1 LTSRIMIVRPLSI
14 GLFVYVG
21 MLIAAP
27 ALADGFVTPSVGANF
42 GGDAGS
48 CASATGC
55 SSKHLTYGVALGY
68 MSGGILGVEE
78 EVSYAP
84 NFFGRVPT
92 FGNNSVLTAM
102 TNIMIGAP
110 LGPIRPYVSGGIGII
125 RLNANLAPG
134 GILTVNNTSLGY
146 DLGGGVM
153 GFFTSHIGLQADY
166 HYIRNTQN
174 VTLGGFSITNT
185 QLTFSRGTLGVVL
198 RF

>member
-1 LTSRIMIVRPLSI
+1 MIIRRLSI

-21 MLIAAP
+21 VLIAAP
-27 ALADGFVTPSVGANF
+27 ALADGFVTPSIGANF

-48 CASATGC
+48 CANATGC
-55 SSKHLTYGVALGY
+55 SSKHMTYGVAAGF
-68 MSGGILGVEE
+68 MGGGILGIEE
-78 EVSYAP
+78 EVQYAP
-84 NFFGRVPT
+84 NFFGSVPT

-102 TNIMIGAP
+102 TNIIVGAP
-110 LGPIRPYVSGGIGII
+110 LGPIRPYVSGGIGVI

-153 GFFTSHIGLQADY
+153 GFFTPHVGLQADY
-166 HYIRNTQN
+166 HYIRNTKN
-174 VTLGGFSITNT
+174 VTLGEFSITNT
-185 QLTFSRGTLGVVL
+185 QLNFSRGTVGVVF